1 MTSYNKINNAV
12 GWLVFIFSFLVY
24 FLTCEPTGSFWD
36 CGEFIGCALKLQVAH
51 SPGAPFFLMLARL
64 FTMFAS
70 GPDHVA
76 LCVNVMNN
84 LMGAFTSLFLFW
96 TITAMARKMTAKK
109 VGDMS
114 LDQIIAVIGAGF
126 VGAMACTFTD
136 SNWFS
141 AVEGEV
147 YASSAFFTSLVTWA
161 IFKWDNVADEKY
173 ADRWIVFIGYMMG
186 LSIGIHLLN
195 LLTIPALV
203 FVVYFRKANQINNW
217 GILRTFLIAC
227 GILAFIQFGII
238 PSIPNIGAKFD
249 ILFVNSL
256 GLPFNTGIIVWF
268 LIIAAILVFA
278 YRYSVQNFMP
288 WLHTSIMT
296 VIVIIIG
303 YSSYTMVLIRAN
315 ANPTINMSNPSN
327 FVNLVSYLN
336 REQYGDRPLLYG
348 QNFTARPNDI
358 DWDNGEMKYFKGE
371 KKYEELGRKPIVK
384 YAGEDK
390 MFFPRIFDNDDP
402 GHVRFYRE
410 WLNLGEK
417 EKPTFAHNIGF
428 FLTYQVSYMYWRYFL
443 WNFAGRQNDLQGL
456 TNDKQHGNFLT
467 GISFIDN
474 AFLGPQENLPDYLA
488 NNKARNKF
496 FLIPLIIGLIG
507 MFYHFKKDKHDASVV
522 MLLFFFTGLAIVL
535 YLNQTP
541 LQPRERDYAYAG
553 SFYAYCFWIG
563 IGVMAVYEWLKKKV
577 NPQMAALGGII
588 ICASAPALM
597 GAQGWDDH
605 NRSNRY
611 TARDFGINYLES
623 CPKNAILFTQ
633 GDNDTYPLWYAQ
645 EVEGCRPDVRIVNLS
660 LLGVDWYIENLRRK
674 VNESD
679 AIPLTVPS
687 MAVRGSNHDIT
698 RFSQNPAINQNKF
711 YNAKDVID
719 FMVSTDPKKKTMIYN
734 ELDNYIPTKN
744 LYIPVDK
751 QYILTN
757 GIVEAKDSVS
767 IPGRLEWKLNKS
779 SLMKPDLMVLDII
792 ASTNWTRPV
801 CFTVSSSSDN
811 YLGLADYMQQY
822 GLIYRLVPVKKTRS
836 DGLPGIVRSDIM
848 YDNIMHKFQWGG
860 VDKNDVYLDENILR
874 MVSNL
879 RSNFARLATQLIAEG
894 DTAKSIEVLDYCEK
908 VLPEK
913 NVPNSMLMVSIAEAY
928 CEAGVPDKGRV
939 IGEKLFQIYFKNLRY
954 FKSCGQDNMS
964 YYQRDINE
972 AIYVIFQLQKMA
984 RTFKMD
990 ELRKQIDPVL
1000 EEYQGF
1006 YKDNKDNNEE

>member
-12 GWLVFIFSFLVY
+12 GWIVFILSFLVY

-76 LCVNVMNN
+76 FCVNVMNN

-96 TITAMARKMTAKK
+96 TITAMARKMTSAKET
-109 VGDMS
+109 DMTT
-114 LDQIIAVIGAGF
+114 DQIIAVIGAGF

-147 YASSAFFTSLVTWA
+147 YAFSAFFTSLVSWA
-161 IFKWDNVADEKY
+161 IFKWDHVADEKY

-186 LSIGIHLLN
+186 LSIGVHLLN

-203 FVVYFRKANQINNW
+203 FVVYFRKANEVTTW
-217 GILRTFLIAC
+217 GIIKTFLISC

-238 PSIPNIGAKFD
+238 PSIPNIGASFD
-249 ILFVNSL
+249 IFFVNSL

-268 LIIAAILVFA
+268 IIIGAILVFA
-278 YRYSVQNFMP
+278 YRYSVQKALP

-303 YSSYTMVLIRAN
+303 YSSYSMVLIRAN

-336 REQYGDRPLLYG
+336 REQYGDRPLVYG

-358 DWDNGEMKYFKGE
+358 DWDNGDMKYFKGE
-371 KKYEELGRKPIVK
+371 KNYEELGRKPIVK
-384 YAGEDK
+384 YASEDK
-390 MFFPRIFDNDDP
+390 MLFPRIFDNDDP

-410 WLNLGEK
+410 WLNLGK
-417 EKPTFAHNIGF
+417 DEKPTFAHNIGF
-428 FLTYQVSYMYWRYFL
+428 FLSYQVSYMYWRYFL
-443 WNFAGRQNDLQGL
+443 WNFAGRQNDIQGL

-467 GISFIDN
+467 GISFIDS

-488 NNKARNKF
+488 NNKARNRF

-507 MFYHFKKDKHDASVV
+507 MFYHFKKDKHDAAVV

-577 NPQMAALGGII
+577 NPQIAALGGLV
-588 ICASAPALM
+588 ICVTAPAIM

-674 VNESD
+674 INESD
-679 AIPLTVPS
+679 AIPLAVPS
-687 MAVRGSNHDIT
+687 LAVRGSNHDIT
-698 RFSQNPAINQNKF
+698 RFSQNPAINQNEF

-751 QYILTN
+751 QYILAN
-757 GIVEAKDSVS
+757 GIVEAKDSAR
-767 IPGRLEWKLNKS
+767 IPSRLEWKLNKS

-792 ASTNWTRPV
+792 QSTNWTRPV
-801 CFTVSSSSDN
+801 CFAISSSSDN

-822 GLIYRLVPVKKTRS
+822 GLIYRLVPVKKSGS
-836 DGLPGIVRSDIM
+836 DGLPGVVRSDIM
-848 YDNIMHKFQWGG
+848 YDNVMHKFQWGG
-860 VDKNDVYLDENILR
+860 VDKYDVYLDENILR

-879 RSNFARLATQLIAEG
+879 RSNFARLSTQLIAEG
-894 DTAKSIEVLDYCEK
+894 DTAKAIEVLDYCLK

-913 NVPNSMLMVSIAEAY
+913 NVPYSLLMLPIAQAY
-928 CEAGVPDKGRV
+928 CKAGSPDKGKI
-939 IGEKLFQIYFKNLRY
+939 IGEKLFQVYFKNLRY
-954 FKSCGQDNMS
+954 YKSCGQDNMS

-972 AIYVIFQLQKMA
+972 AVYVIAQLQQMA
-984 RTFKMD
+984 ETFKMD
-990 ELRKQIDPVL
+990 ELKKQIDPVF
-1000 EEYQGF
+1000 EEYKYY
-1006 YKDNKDNNEE
+1006 YKNDSDDTEE